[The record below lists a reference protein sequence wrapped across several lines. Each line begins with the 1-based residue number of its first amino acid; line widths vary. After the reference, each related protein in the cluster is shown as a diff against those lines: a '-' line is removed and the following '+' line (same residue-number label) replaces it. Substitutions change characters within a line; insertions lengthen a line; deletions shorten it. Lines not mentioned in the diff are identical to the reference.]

1 MEQQIYEIAEET
13 PQKYFKRNTARIGA
27 AITL

>member
-13 PQKYFKRNTARIGA
+13 PQKYFERNTARIGA
-27 AITL
+27 VMTL